1 MISIV
6 DDDESVRRALKSL
19 IHSLGQN
26 AVTFASAEEYL
37 NSEHLHDTSCLISDV
52 QMPGMNGIEL
62 QERLAKDGHW
72 TKVIFI
78 TGFPDEALRTRA
90 LKAGAVGFL
99 KKPFDDHC
107 LIKYL
112 DEALEAPGT
121 GTPEH

>member
-72 TKVIFI
+72 TKVIF
-78 TGFPDEALRTRA
+78 
-90 LKAGAVGFL
+90 
-99 KKPFDDHC
+99 
-107 LIKYL
+107 
-112 DEALEAPGT
+112 
-121 GTPEH
+121 PEH

>member
-19 IHSLGQN
+19 IHSLGHN
-26 AVTFASAEEYL
+26 AATFASAEEYL
-37 NSEHLHDTSCLISDV
+37 DSEHLHDTSCLISDV